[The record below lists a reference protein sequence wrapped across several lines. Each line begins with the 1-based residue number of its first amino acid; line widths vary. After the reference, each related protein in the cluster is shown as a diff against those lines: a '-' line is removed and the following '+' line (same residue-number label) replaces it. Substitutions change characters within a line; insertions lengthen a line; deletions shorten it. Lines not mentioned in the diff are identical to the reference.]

1 MAVYPRKSVKFG
13 SLLKCQCKRYLLY
26 MVKRMLF
33 VGCVSSLLLSS
44 CGDKCGSADGVAHFN
59 EFDTTMAPGA
69 DFFQYANCG
78 WLQSHPIPGEKS
90 RYNTFD
96 VLNDENLERLKGI
109 VETSMQRKS
118 KAGSNAQKIG
128 DYYALAMDTLRRDR
142 EGIQPI
148 QPIIDQIKSM
158 RFDVKDS
165 AFAADLAYIHMHLG
179 NPFFAFGSTPDS
191 KNSTMNIAILWQD
204 GIGLPNRDYYFD
216 ESEKGKEIIQ
226 GYKKMVAGFL
236 LLLGEENCEQ
246 RAEEIYNFEKKMAEA
261 MNTKVQNRDPQ
272 ATYNKVSCD
281 ELKNKYP
288 DFNWDAYFAGIT
300 VVPAEINV
308 GQPRFFD
315 NIFALI
321 SKTSASTLRD
331 YMMVNCV
338 NHLSS
343 YLSSEFMMN
352 HFDFY
357 SKQLSGVEEI
367 KPLWKR
373 SLDMVQSRLGQPL
386 GQLFVEKYFTSSA
399 KSRMEVL
406 IENLRAAFG
415 QRIEQLSWMSDSTK
429 CSAKDKLSAI
439 TVKVGYPDKWEDYSE
454 AKVDPS
460 LSLVE
465 NYINLTYF
473 DALRDVREIGQ
484 PVDLDKWYM
493 TPQTVN
499 AYYNPSANEIVFP
512 AGILQ
517 PPFFYA
523 EGDDAVNYGAIGVVI
538 GHEMTHGFDDQGR
551 QFDKTGNLADWW
563 TESDAAA
570 FKQAAEKMENR
581 FSNVVVIDDIKCNG
595 ALTLGENI
603 ADLGGLNIAHQ
614 AFLNT
619 LKDNQIDPMVDG
631 QSFDQRFLFAYARI
645 WAGNY
650 REEYLRQQVITDPHA
665 NGKYRVNVQLPMLDF
680 FYEAFGV
687 AESDSMYVRPE
698 ERIVIW

>member
-1 MAVYPRKSVKFG
+1 
-13 SLLKCQCKRYLLY
+13 
-26 MVKRMLF
+26 MVKRMLLL
-33 VGCVSSLLLSS
+33 GCVSSLLLTS
-44 CGDKCGSADGVAHFN
+44 CGDKSGNADGVAHFN
-59 EFDTTMAPGA
+59 EFDSTMTPGN

-78 WLQSHPIPGEKS
+78 WLNSHPIPGEKS

-96 VLNDENLERLKGI
+96 VLNDENLERLKDI
-109 VETSMQRKS
+109 VESSMKTNAP
-118 KAGSNAQKIG
+118 KGSNAQKIG
-128 DYYALAMDTLRRDR
+128 DYYTLAMDTLRRNQ

-148 QPIIDQIKSM
+148 QAIIDRVKSM
-158 RFDVKDS
+158 RFDAKDS
-165 AFAADLAYIHMHLG
+165 SFAADLAYIHLHLG

-191 KNSTMNIAILWQD
+191 KNSTMNIAVLWQD

-216 ESEKGKEIIQ
+216 ESAKGQEIIN
-226 GYKKMVAGFL
+226 GYKKMVAQYL
-236 LLLGEENCEQ
+236 QLLGEDNCEQ
-246 RAEEIYNFEKKMAEA
+246 RAERIYDFEKEMAGF

-272 ATYNKVSCD
+272 STYNKVSCE
-281 ELKNKYP
+281 ELMDKYP
-288 DFNWDAYFAGIT
+288 DFNWKSYFAEMT
-300 VVPAEINV
+300 VTPAEINI

-315 NIFALI
+315 NIFRLA
-321 SKTSASTLRD
+321 TTTDANTLRD
-331 YMMVNCV
+331 YILVGSV
-338 NHLSS
+338 NHLSN
-343 YLSSEFMMN
+343 YLSDDFMMN
-352 HFDFY
+352 NFNFY
-357 SKQLSGVEEI
+357 AKQLSGVEEL

-373 SLDMVQSRLGQPL
+373 SLDKVQGRLGQPL
-386 GQLFVEKYFTSSA
+386 GQLFVEKHFTSSA
-399 KSRMEVL
+399 KSRMEDL
-406 IENLRAAFG
+406 IEHLRTAFG
-415 QRIEQLSWMSDSTK
+415 QRIDRLTWMSDSTK
-429 CSAKDKLSAI
+429 VAAKDKLSAI

-454 AKVDPS
+454 AKVDPT

-473 DALRDVREIGQ
+473 DAMRDVKEIGQ
-484 PVDLDKWYM
+484 LVDQAKWYM

-499 AYYNPSANEIVFP
+499 AYYNPSSNEIVFP

-551 QFDKTGNLADWW
+551 QFDKTGNLNDWW
-563 TESDAAA
+563 TESDATA
-570 FKQAAEKMENR
+570 FQKAAEKMKNR
-581 FSNVVVIDDIKCNG
+581 FSNVLVIDSMKING

-631 QSFDQRFLFAYARI
+631 QSFDQRFLLAYARI

-650 REEYLRQQVITDPHA
+650 RDEYLRQQVITDPHS
-665 NGKYRVNVQLPMLDF
+665 NGKYRVNVQLPMLEF

-687 AESDSMYVRPE
+687 TNNDAMYVRPG